1 MNQQPQKIES
11 REMNLLAAAVDIS
24 AANPGANSSTSTL
37 RRFSMIAYT
46 GQPMVLAGWRY
57 PVVVDLDGMNL
68 GARQRPILLDHTR
81 DVDFVMGQTDR
92 IEVREGK
99 LLVEGQVMGESG
111 KARQAIALADKGFAW
126 QASIG
131 ARAEQ
136 TEFVPEGKTAVANG
150 RQFTGPLNIVRR
162 SSLGEVSLVALGADE
177 DTSAH
182 IAATA
187 AEDSNMET
195 AENATTTPTTPAPTA
210 QAAPA
215 AMKNVDPAKELRAQ
229 AAPAATENVDPAK
242 ELRAQ
247 AAAESRR
254 IAAVRRICAGRHPEI
269 EAQAIAEGWDESKT
283 ELAVLR
289 AERPRVGVLTSRGQ
303 VADAAVLEAALRLG
317 GQESEAVLVAQY
329 GAATMERAHP
339 LRRIG
344 LRKLIDACCQMEG
357 REPPGIGASESEVIR
372 AAFSTISLPG
382 ILSNVANKTMLAAYT
397 AVPGVARLLAR
408 KLSVSDFKQNT
419 GYRLT
424 GDMTMQ
430 EVGPDGELKHATLGE
445 SSFTY
450 QARTYGRMFGL
461 TRRDLINDDLGAFM
475 EVPRL
480 IGRGAALTLEE
491 AFWALVLANTG
502 NFFSTGNKNYISG
515 ATTVLGPDGLEQ
527 AVQKFLEQ
535 TDADGKPIVLNPR
548 WLVVPPPLKVTA
560 DQLYKSTVFN
570 TGGAAT
576 ATKVPNANVFAGLYE
591 PVVSPYLSNAAFAG
605 SSATA
610 WYLWGDPAD
619 VAAFGICY
627 LNGNET
633 PTIEDAPPA
642 PNILGQGWRGYFD
655 FGVCQ
660 IDPRGVVKSKG
671 AA

>member
-1 MNQQPQKIES
+1 MSQQPKSES
-11 REMNLLAAAVDIS
+11 RELNLLAAAVEIT
-24 AANPGANSSTSTL
+24 AADPGANGAAPSL
-37 RRFSMIAYT
+37 RRFSMTAYT
-46 GQPMVLAGWRY
+46 GGPMTLAGWKY
-57 PVVVDLDGMNL
+57 PVVVDLDGMAL

-81 DVDFVMGQTDR
+81 DVDFVMGQTER

-99 LLVEGQVMGESG
+99 LMVAGQVMGESG

-131 ARAEQ
+131 ARAEAV
-136 TEFVPEGKTAVANG
+136 EFVPEGKTAAANG
-150 RQFTGPLNIVRR
+150 RQFTGPVNIARK
-162 SSLGEVSLVALGADE
+162 SSLGEISFVVLGADE
-177 DTSAH
+177 NTSAQ

-187 AEDSNMET
+187 AEDKNMET
-195 AENATTTPTTPAPTA
+195 ATTTPTTQAPATTPAPAAVTA

-215 AMKNVDPAKELRAQ
+215 T
-229 AAPAATENVDPAK
+229 TETPDPAK

-254 IAAVRRICAGRHPEI
+254 IAAVRKVCAGKHADL
-269 EAQAIAEGWDESKT
+269 EAQAIGEGWDESKT

-289 AERPRVGVLTSRGQ
+289 AERPRVGVITSKGQ
-303 VADAAVLEAALRLG
+303 AADAAVLEAALRLS

-329 GAATMERAHP
+329 GAQTMERAHP
-339 LRRIG
+339 LRKIG

-357 REPPGIGASESEVIR
+357 REAPGIGASESEVIR
-372 AAFSTISLPG
+372 AAFSTNSLPG
-382 ILSNVANKTMLAAYT
+382 ILSNVAHKTMLAAYT
-397 AVPGVARLLAR
+397 AVPGVAKLLAR
-408 KLSVSDFKQNT
+408 KLSVSDFKQHT

-430 EVGPDGELKHATLGE
+430 EVGPDGELKHSTLGE

-450 QARTYGRMFGL
+450 HAKTYGRMFGL

-480 IGRGAALTLEE
+480 IGRGAALALEE
-491 AFWALVLANTG
+491 AFWTLVLANTG
-502 NFFSTGNKNYISG
+502 TFFGAGNKNYISG

-548 WLVVPPPLKVTA
+548 WMLVPPPLKVTA

-576 ATKVPNANVFAGLYE
+576 AAKVPNANTFAGLYE
-591 PVVSPYLSNAAFAG
+591 PVVTPYLSNAAFTG
-605 SSATA
+605 YSATA
-610 WYLWGDPAD
+610 WYLWGDPSD

-660 IDPRGVVKSKG
+660 IDPRGAVKSKG